1 MMHMQFIVL
10 AKVLQSTHSL
20 LMAGYVAFVLCILCF
35 FYALWPTIWIWG
47 YFAVIFILIF
57 SHLYVSIRVK
67 LDAELLLYL
76 AEHDPKMLNERT
88 HDLDLA
94 LIALKLMPNSK
105 AGRTWTERLNGC
117 KRLFKLQIVLLVLQ
131 YAMLMMSLIQMLSGY
146 S

>member
-1 MMHMQFIVL
+1 MMHMQFVVL

-105 AGRTWTERLNGC
+105 ADRTWTERLNGC